1 MATRQTKKPADSGIR
16 SEPFQ
21 TNFTAGEFSPLLEG
35 RVDLAKYPNAVS
47 KMENFYVFPHGPADK
62 RPGTRYITS
71 VKTSSAVTRL
81 IPFIFNTVQAYI
93 IEFGN
98 NYCRFY
104 KDEGQIL
111 DSGSA
116 YEIVSPYA
124 TADLPA
130 LKFTQSADILYIC
143 HPNYRPRELTRTGHT
158 AWTFSNYDY
167 GDGPYLAINSTATT
181 LSPSGT
187 TGSVTIT
194 ASTATFTSAAV
205 DVGRTVRIEQ
215 SSEWG
220 AAIITGF
227 TSTTQVTATVIDDD
241 DSAFLN
247 TSAVTTWRL
256 GAWYG
261 LDNWPSAQPTF
272 FENRLVFGNTTDEP
286 NAFWCTRSSDFN
298 SHKPTAR
305 DGTVTDDLAINRLIT
320 DNQVNAIHWL
330 TVDNAFMFAGTSDG
344 PFKIWSGQASQAFAP
359 TALKVDKQ
367 TEDGAGNFG
376 TIKAGDAVLYVSRS
390 GIKVREL
397 IFSFENDK
405 HLSANLALLSEH
417 LPRTGIAHIEYQEEP
432 NGMVWVLLTNGT
444 LVSFTYKRDEKVV
457 AWQKQVIAGT
467 SCTVESIAAI
477 PSIDGKSNTLYLIV
491 KRTINSAV
499 TRYIEFIEER
509 FEPSSATDK
518 DDAFFVDSGLT
529 YSGGATSTLSGLAHL
544 EGETVKILA
553 NGAAHAD
560 KVVSSG
566 QITLDRTTTK
576 AQVGL
581 GYTSTLVTLPLE
593 VTTPTGTS
601 QGKKKRISQLL
612 LRFYQSLGGRF
623 GPDEDTLERILTR
636 SGLDPMDA
644 SPPLETG
651 DRILSFDGPHDTQA
665 KLAIVH
671 DEPLPF
677 TLLAI
682 GPRLE
687 VQKR

>member
-98 NYCRFY
+98 AYCRFY

-111 DSGSA
+111 DGGA

-124 TADLPA
+124 TADLPD

-220 AAIITGF
+220 AAIITAF

-247 TSAVTTWRL
+247 TTAVTTWRL

-261 LDNWPSAQPTF
+261 LDNWPSSQPTF

-390 GIKVREL
+390 GIKV
-397 IFSFENDK
+397 
-405 HLSANLALLSEH
+405 
-417 LPRTGIAHIEYQEEP
+417 
-432 NGMVWVLLTNGT
+432 
-444 LVSFTYKRDEKVV
+444 
-457 AWQKQVIAGT
+457 
-467 SCTVESIAAI
+467 
-477 PSIDGKSNTLYLIV
+477 
-491 KRTINSAV
+491 
-499 TRYIEFIEER
+499 
-509 FEPSSATDK
+509 
-518 DDAFFVDSGLT
+518 
-529 YSGGATSTLSGLAHL
+529 
-544 EGETVKILA
+544 
-553 NGAAHAD
+553 
-560 KVVSSG
+560 
-566 QITLDRTTTK
+566 
-576 AQVGL
+576 
-581 GYTSTLVTLPLE
+581 
-593 VTTPTGTS
+593 
-601 QGKKKRISQLL
+601 
-612 LRFYQSLGGRF
+612 
-623 GPDEDTLERILTR
+623 
-636 SGLDPMDA
+636 
-644 SPPLETG
+644 
-651 DRILSFDGPHDTQA
+651 
-665 KLAIVH
+665 
-671 DEPLPF
+671 
-677 TLLAI
+677 
-682 GPRLE
+682 
-687 VQKR
+687 